1 MKPEN
6 KSLEKTTNNLRVENF
21 VLNGEER
28 LSYKILNGAMIIEVD
43 DYQIYRGNV
52 TRNIYVTILISYLS
66 VIIWIEVRENNGME
80 FEPGTEG

>member
-1 MKPEN
+1 
-6 KSLEKTTNNLRVENF
+6 
-21 VLNGEER
+21 
-28 LSYKILNGAMIIEVD
+28 MIIEVD